1 MKVADVHPFSAL
13 CTTTA
18 QSATKVV
25 YSLYELVQRASEQFF
40 LAVTHRS
47 PMPYRHG
54 NSCFSPPLQNYRQ
67 MSCSPPLPLPPPLQ
81 STPSPCSLHSIATRL
96 HLTILHKSSCL
107 TPLTLRR
114 RSLKTSAY
122 RRKQPDDVLDAVH
135 GASSVGNSLY

>member
-54 NSCFSPPLQNYRQ
+54 NSCFSPP
-67 MSCSPPLPLPPPLQ
+67 PPKLPTNVLLPPPLQ